1 MDKGEEMI
9 VPALLTSK
17 RKELIQ
23 MVNVCAEFTDY
34 VQIDIMDGEFVPSQS
49 VTAQDLAGWNIPIRS
64 EVHLMVTDPYPWLE
78 PFKALGVDRII
89 YHFEINKDHKK
100 IINKIR
106 EMGLEVG
113 LAVNPSTGIDDFRY
127 LVGELDTVLFM
138 SVNPGFYGA
147 PFIPGVL
154 DKIKNFKNKY
164 PQKQIGIDGGIK
176 QDNLLQVKKAGL
188 DYACVGSAILKSND
202 PAKSFGELVKLFN
215 G

>member
-154 DKIKNFKNKY
+154 DKINNFKNKY
-164 PQKQIGIDGGIK
+164 PHKQIGIDGGIK

>member
-1 MDKGEEMI
+1 VDKGEEMI

-49 VTAQDLAGWNIPIRS
+49 VTAQDLAGWNIPIRC
-64 EVHLMVTDPYPWLE
+64 EVHLMVADPYPWLE
-78 PFKALGVDRII
+78 PFKTLGVDRII

-154 DKIKNFKNKY
+154 DKIKKFKNKY

-176 QDNLLQVKKAGL
+176 QDNLLQVKEAGL